1 MTFSTSYSDGEIAMN
16 KKMGVWALV
25 LGCFV
30 LTAGVADAAVKKNQ
44 AECTVESVEGAKVVL
59 NCTEVGKD
67 IAAGDKVKFIK
78 IKAAVAKPVATEP
91 TKPVAA
97 PAPAKP
103 ALQAEAKAVAKA
115 PAQKKLVYTV
125 RRGDTLFTIAQRY
138 KVLVRELKKWNEL
151 KGDAIQVGQQLVIY
165 K

>member
-1 MTFSTSYSDGEIAMN
+1 MN

-44 AECTVESVEGAKVVL
+44 AECTVESVEGARVVL

-78 IKAAVAKPVATEP
+78 IKAAVAKPVATEA
-91 TKPVAA
+91 TKPAAA
-97 PAPAKP
+97 PVPAKPAEAATPAEPAKPAAPAAPAKP
-103 ALQAEAKAVAKA
+103 A
-115 PAQKKLVYTV
+115 KKKIE
-125 RRGDTLFTIAQRY
+125 GC
-138 KVLVRELKKWNEL
+138 
-151 KGDAIQVGQQLVIY
+151 
-165 K
+165 

>member
-1 MTFSTSYSDGEIAMN
+1 M
-16 KKMGVWALV
+16 
-25 LGCFV
+25 
-30 LTAGVADAAVKKNQ
+30 
-44 AECTVESVEGAKVVL
+44 
-59 NCTEVGKD
+59 
-67 IAAGDKVKFIK
+67 
-78 IKAAVAKPVATEP
+78 
-91 TKPVAA
+91 
-97 PAPAKP
+97 
-103 ALQAEAKAVAKA
+103 AKA